1 MTRSDPEARPFARGA
16 RLLGRLAMVWTAWV
30 LVSMTTSVAEP
41 VSYLVISGGEPV
53 GWMLVDLDGRTV
65 EIDYHVDNNGRGP
78 KHQERLELDADGYPV
93 LWTIDGT
100 SLFGG
105 AVNERFERSDGRL
118 SWTSQADA
126 GQAPAPEPVLYV
138 ANDASPWSLALY
150 AQVLRG
156 APGQALDVKP
166 GGRITLTEVR
176 RAAVGDSGVE
186 GTIYRLTGLN
196 LAPGYVMLDDQN
208 ALIGDLGGVIREDL
222 AEEAPTLRALHAD
235 LESER
240 ISELQTR
247 LARRFD
253 APVRIRNVRI
263 FDPESGALSPLSEVT
278 VFDERITTILPETDA
293 RARDDAYEIDGEG
306 GTLIPGLHD
315 MHAHNSLQSGL
326 FYLAA
331 GVTTTRDMGNDNERL
346 LDLTDQ
352 IEQGLLPGP
361 RIVRNGMLEGR
372 SPHSVRTG
380 ILADSLDDALEA
392 VRWYADQGYWQL
404 KIYNS
409 LHPEWVGPVTAE
421 AHRLG
426 LGVTGHI
433 PAFVTPDQALEAGYD
448 EIAHI
453 NQLMLGWLLEPGE
466 DSRTPLRLTAMAR
479 GANLDL
485 NSAPVQRTIDLMVA
499 ENAALDVT
507 AVTLETLMTSRAG
520 QVPAMAEAFI
530 DNMPIGYQ
538 RYRRRA
544 FVDIDTPEADAAYR
558 GGFQKILETIARL
571 HDAGIVLL
579 PGTDDTL
586 GLTVHRELEL
596 YVLAGLSPAEALTAG
611 TLTPERYM
619 GRDQSLGRIA
629 RGMLADFF
637 LVPGDPTRDINAI
650 RAIRM
655 VMKDGVVYLPSEIYP
670 ELGIRPFVNGVHIQP
685 PRTPSEGGQADATD
699 APVLFGSQGMDHHHH

>member
-1 MTRSDPEARPFARGA
+1 MIRSGRGGRMRGQGMA
-16 RLLGRLAMVWTAWV
+16 LLRLLAMVGSVWV
-30 LVSMTTSVAEP
+30 LLATTTAMAEP
-41 VSYLVISGGEPV
+41 VRYLVIAGGESV
-53 GWMLVDLDGRTV
+53 GWMVVDEDGRTV

-78 KHQERLELDADGYPV
+78 RHQERLALDRDGYPV

-118 SWTSQADA
+118 SWISQADA
-126 GQAPAPEPVLYV
+126 GQAPAPDPVLYV

-150 AQVLRG
+150 ARVLRQ
-156 APGQALDVKP
+156 APGRALDVTP
-166 GGRITLTEVR
+166 GGQITLTEVR

-196 LAPGYVMLDDQN
+196 LAPGYVILDDDN

-222 AEEAPTLRALHAD
+222 ADAAPALRELHAG
-235 LESER
+235 LERER
-240 ISELQTR
+240 IGELQTR
-247 LARRFD
+247 LAHRFD

-263 FDPESGALSPLSEVT
+263 FDPETGTLSSPSEVT
-278 VFDERITTILPETDA
+278 VFDDRITTILPESGGPT
-293 RARDDAYEIDGEG
+293 RDDVYEIDGQG

-372 SPHSVRTG
+372 SPYSVRTG
-380 ILADSLDDALEA
+380 ILADTLDDALEA
-392 VRWYADQGYWQL
+392 VRWYADHGYWQL

-448 EIAHI
+448 EISHI

-479 GANLDL
+479 GADLDL
-485 NSAPVQRTIDLMVA
+485 NSAPVQRTIDLMLA

-507 AVTLETLMTSRAG
+507 AVTLETLMMSRAG

-558 GGFQKILETIARL
+558 GGFRKILQTIARL
-571 HDAGIVLL
+571 HNAGIVLL

-619 GRDQSLGRIA
+619 GRDHSLGRIA

-637 LVPGDPTRDINAI
+637 LVSGDPTRDINAI

-670 ELGIRPFVNGVHIQP
+670 ELGIRPFADGIEIQP
-685 PRTPSEGGQADATD
+685 PRTPSEGGQAEAADR
-699 APVLFGSQGMDHHHH
+699 PVLFGPQGLDHHHH